1 MGDRE
6 VPPAEGGRPRD
17 SPGDSVRLTKP
28 HGAGDARCSALGD
41 HGVAAS
47 PTEGKK
53 KKNKGVM

>member
-17 SPGDSVRLTKP
+17 SPWNSVRVIKP
-28 HGAGDARCSALGD
+28 QGAEDTRCSALGG
-41 HGVAAS
+41 HWVAAG
-47 PTEGKK
+47 PTEVKR